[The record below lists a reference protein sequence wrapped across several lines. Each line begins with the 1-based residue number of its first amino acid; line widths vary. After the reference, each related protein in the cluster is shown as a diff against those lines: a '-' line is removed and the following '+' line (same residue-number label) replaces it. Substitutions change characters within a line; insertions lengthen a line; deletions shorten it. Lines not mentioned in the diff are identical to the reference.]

1 MICEILCVGT
11 EILLGDIVNTNA
23 AYIARELAVL
33 GFTSYR
39 QSVVGDNPDRLRH
52 AVTEAFHSADI
63 LVMTGGLGPTY
74 DDITKTA
81 VAEIFGREMYFSA
94 EVKREIED
102 YFARSGRIMTENN
115 LSQAYIPTGAT
126 VFSNKWG
133 TAPGVAI
140 SGELDGKTKHAILL
154 PGPPRECEPMFE
166 ECVKPYLAAI
176 SDRVIYSLNLHLY
189 GIGESAAEQILRP
202 IMESSENPT
211 VAPYACEHEVRIRIT
226 AMGDT
231 LESAESMCR
240 EKAIEIYSTPVAKYI
255 YAQSD
260 SPAES
265 KNALVNTL
273 IRELKARK
281 MSFGT
286 AESCTAGMIA
296 SRIGDVPGVSEVFSG
311 GIVSYS
317 NEVKESLLGV
327 RACVLSEFGAVSEEC
342 ACEMASGA
350 RERLG
355 VDIAV
360 SVTGIAGPGGGTPEK
375 PVGTVCFGVA
385 DSAGVYT
392 ETVHFSERYTREKI
406 RTRTLAHALMLVLR
420 RVRGEV

>member
-39 QSVVGDNPDRLRH
+39 QSVVGDNPGRLRH
-52 AVTEAFHSADI
+52 AVTEALRLADI

-74 DDITKTA
+74 DDITKTT
-81 VAEIFGREMYFSA
+81 VAEIFGREMYFFD
-94 EVKREIED
+94 EVKRDIED
-102 YFARSGRIMTENN
+102 YFTSSGRVMTENN
-115 LSQAYIPTGAT
+115 LSQAYIPTGAV
-126 VFSNKWG
+126 VFPNKWG

-140 SGELDGKTKHAILL
+140 SGELDGKTRHAILL

-226 AMGDT
+226 AMSDT
-231 LESAESMCR
+231 LESAENMCR
-240 EKAIEIYSTPVAKYI
+240 QKASEMYSSPVAKYI

-260 SPAES
+260 SPEES

-273 IRELKARK
+273 IAELKARK

-296 SRIGDVPGVSEVFSG
+296 SRIGDIPGVSEVFSG

-317 NEVKESLLGV
+317 NDVKKSLLGV
-327 RACVLSEFGAVSEEC
+327 RDEVISEFGAVSEEC
-342 ACEMASGA
+342 AGEMANGA
-350 RERLG
+350 RERLN

-360 SVTGIAGPGGGTPEK
+360 SVTGIAGPGGGTLEK

-406 RTRTLAHALMLVLR
+406 RTRTAAHALMIALR